1 LIPIANLTRLD
12 NDPRGVLL
20 QIDGVSYKF
29 KPGTTHSTQRRFVG
43 YIAQQIESV
52 VPSAVQ
58 LIDGILH
65 VDYES
70 LIPYLS
76 ESIKQNFNDI
86 DDIKS
91 EQHRIKVIVDM
102 LFDDFIQRERR
113 STQSAEVISHSTPA
127 TTQRTML
134 WRRVI
139 FVLLG
144 ITFTVLAVM
153 IGLYF
158 VGQNQPSNDTVNSTP
173 TPVSITPTSA
183 PITPLPTTAPSSTVD
198 NERQALIDLYIATR
212 GENWHIQQLSPDRS
226 PWLSNDT
233 ICNWAGV
240 TCSHNRVIQLSLPT
254 CELVGTIPQ
263 SIGNLEA
270 LNYLD
275 LSQNEISGTLPE
287 SIGNLKL
294 LNDLILSENKISGS
308 LPESIGN
315 LKSLNKLDLYENK
328 ISGILPESLGN
339 LKSLNKMDLSNNQIS
354 GAIPKSI
361 TTLNALMW
369 LSLAKNKLTG
379 TIAESINNMEAL
391 GHIDLSR
398 NNLTGTIPTSIAQ
411 MKSLKTIFLQF
422 NQNLSGTL
430 PDFPKTLAGIS
441 VAECNLTGTIPQSLT
456 ILPGLLILEMYGNQL
471 HGTIPYLS
479 SSLAAI
485 RLSQNQLEGTLPPIS
500 SSYPMDLD
508 VSNNFLNGTIDN
520 LRGVIFGSLI
530 LNDNMFTGEVS
541 IDTSIIWSLYLD
553 NNQFTSFD
561 SSVPEPNELRCRAD
575 RNPFQCPIPAWFS
588 NYCKATCQ

>member
-1 LIPIANLTRLD
+1 
-12 NDPRGVLL
+12 
-20 QIDGVSYKF
+20 VSYKF

-52 VPSAVQ
+52 VPEAVQ

-86 DDIKS
+86 DDTKS

-102 LFDDFIQRERR
+102 LFDDFIKRERR
-113 STQSAEVISHSTPA
+113 STQSELTLRDMQQKI
-127 TTQRTML
+127 TTK
-134 WRRVI
+134 WRRATFAI
-139 FVLLG
+139 LG
-144 ITFTVLAVM
+144 ITCTIIAMM
-153 IGLYF
+153 IGFYYF
-158 VGQNQPSNDTVNSTP
+158 GKQQSSNDTVNNTP
-173 TPVSITPTSA
+173 TPVSITPTSM
-183 PITPLPTTAPSSTVD
+183 PITPLPIPITPSGD
-198 NERQALIDLYIATR
+198 IERQALIDLYMATSGR
-212 GENWHIQQLSPDRS
+212 SWHIQQLSPDRS

-430 PDFPKTLAGIS
+430 PDFPKTLTGIS
-441 VAECNLTGTIPQSLT
+441 AARCNLTGPIPQSVAA
-456 ILPGLLILEMYGNQL
+456 LPALISVDLSGNQL
-471 HGTIPYLS
+471 HGTIPSFQSKILVV
-479 SSLAAI
+479 
-485 RLSQNQLEGTLPPIS
+485 RLSQNQLEGTLPPLLS
-500 SSYPMDLD
+500 LGLSELNVAS
-508 VSNNFLNGTIDN
+508 NFLNGTIDN

>member
-1 LIPIANLTRLD
+1 
-12 NDPRGVLL
+12 
-20 QIDGVSYKF
+20 
-29 KPGTTHSTQRRFVG
+29 
-43 YIAQQIESV
+43 
-52 VPSAVQ
+52 VPEAVQ

-86 DDIKS
+86 NDIKS
-91 EQHRIKVIVDM
+91 EQHRIKAIVDM

-113 STQSAEVISHSTPA
+113 NTQSELTLHDMRQKI
-127 TTQRTML
+127 TTK
-134 WRRVI
+134 WRRATFAI
-139 FVLLG
+139 LG
-144 ITFTVLAVM
+144 ITCTILAVM
-153 IGLYF
+153 IGFYYF
-158 VGQNQPSNDTVNSTP
+158 GKQQPSNDTVNNTP
-173 TPVSITPTSA
+173 TPV
-183 PITPLPTTAPSSTVD
+183 PITPLPIPITPYGD
-198 NERQALIDLYIATR
+198 IERQALIDLYMATSGR
-212 GENWHIQQLSPDRS
+212 SWHIQKLFPDRS

-233 ICNWAGV
+233 ICNWVGV
-240 TCSHNRVIQLSLPT
+240 TCSHNRVIKLSLPS

-294 LNDLILSENKISGS
+294 LNYLNLYENKISGT

-315 LKSLNKLDLYENK
+315 LKSLNKMDIYENK
-328 ISGILPESLGN
+328 ISGTLPESIGN

-354 GAIPKSI
+354 GTIPKSI

-379 TIAESINNMEAL
+379 TIAKSINNMEAL
-391 GHIDLSR
+391 EHINFSR

-411 MKSLKTIFLQF
+411 MKSLVTLYLEF

-430 PDFPKTLAGIS
+430 PDFPKTIS
-441 VAECNLTGTIPQSLT
+441 SISAARCNLTGPIPQSVAA
-456 ILPGLLILEMYGNQL
+456 LPALLSVDLSGNQL
-471 HGTIPYLS
+471 HGTIPS
-479 SSLAAI
+479 FQSNSLAAI
-485 RLSQNQLEGTLPPIS
+485 RLAQNQLEGTLPS
-500 SSYPMDLD
+500 LLLSLGLSELN
-508 VSNNFLNGTIDN
+508 VASNFLNGTIDN

-541 IDTSIIWSLYLD
+541 VDTSIIWSLYLD

-561 SSVPEPNELRCRAD
+561 SSVPEPRKLQCRAD
-575 RNPFQCPIPAWFS
+575 RNPFQCPIPAWLS

>member
-1 LIPIANLTRLD
+1 
-12 NDPRGVLL
+12 
-20 QIDGVSYKF
+20 
-29 KPGTTHSTQRRFVG
+29 
-43 YIAQQIESV
+43 
-52 VPSAVQ
+52 VPEAVQ

-86 DDIKS
+86 NDIKS
-91 EQHRIKVIVDM
+91 EQHRIKAIVDM

-113 STQSAEVISHSTPA
+113 NTQSAEVISHKTPA
-127 TTQRTML
+127 TMQRTMH
-134 WRRVI
+134 WRRAI

-158 VGQNQPSNDTVNSTP
+158 VRQNQPSNDTVNNTP
-173 TPVSITPTSA
+173 TPVPITPTSA
-183 PITPLPTTAPSSTVD
+183 PITPLPIPITPYGD
-198 NERQALIDLYIATR
+198 IERQALIDLYSATC
-212 GENWHIQQLSPDRS
+212 GANWHIPQLFPDRS

-240 TCSHNRVIQLSLPT
+240 TCSHNRVIRLSLPS
-254 CELVGTIPQ
+254 CKLVGTIPQ

-294 LNDLILSENKISGS
+294 LNYLNLCENKISGTLPES
-308 LPESIGN
+308 IGTLELLSSLYISDNKIRGNLPESIGN
-315 LKSLNKLDLYENK
+315 LKSLNR
-328 ISGILPESLGN
+328 
-339 LKSLNKMDLSNNQIS
+339 MDLSNNQIS
-354 GAIPKSI
+354 GTIPKSI

-379 TIAESINNMEAL
+379 TIAKSINNMEAL
-391 GHIDLSR
+391 DHIDLSR
-398 NNLTGTIPTSIAQ
+398 NNLTGTIPTSIVQ
-411 MKSLKTIFLQF
+411 MKSLKTVFLQF

-430 PDFPKTLAGIS
+430 PDFPKTLTGIS

-456 ILPGLLILEMYGNQL
+456 ILPELHILEMYGNQL

-479 SSLAAI
+479 NSLAAI
-485 RLSQNQLEGTLPPIS
+485 RLAQNQLEGTLPPIS
-500 SSYPMDLD
+500 SPYPMDLD

-541 IDTSIIWSLYLD
+541 VDTSIIWSLYLD

-588 NYCKATCQ
+588 RYCKATCQ